1 MKTGDPDRNE
11 TIYTV
16 FPVFEFRKEA
26 TSSQGGNGMTSD
38 RDRRTDKSGILFEV
52 AISSDDDFQSL
63 LEMYSTFS
71 PKPGS
76 QGLPPVDPKDCQTWL
91 KKLYAMGKNL
101 LAWKGGTVIGHAS
114 LVPDHGGKSG
124 EFIIFIDQNHRNI
137 GIGTEL
143 TRFTLEKSE
152 QLGFDSIW
160 LTVSVS
166 NVAAVKLYRKMGFQ
180 YLDKE
185 NFERMMSIRLT
196 SSNHKAKKG
205 SGNGDGRNR

>member
-1 MKTGDPDRNE
+1 MRSE
-11 TIYTV
+11 
-16 FPVFEFRKEA
+16 
-26 TSSQGGNGMTSD
+26 
-38 RDRRTDKSGILFEV
+38 RDRRTDKSGTLFEV
-52 AISSDDDFQSL
+52 TISSDDDFPFL

-76 QGLPPVDPKDCQTWL
+76 QGLPPVDPEACQTWL
-91 KKLYAMGKNL
+91 KKLYKMGKNL
-101 LAWKGGTVIGHAS
+101 LAWRGGIVIGHAS
-114 LVPDHGGKSG
+114 LVPDNGGKSG

-143 TRFTLEKSE
+143 TRFTLEKSG

-160 LTVSVS
+160 LTVSIS
-166 NVAAVKLYRKMGFQ
+166 NIAAVKLYRKMGFQ

-196 SSNHKAKKG
+196 STNHKEK
-205 SGNGDGRNR
+205 NGGGRG